1 MKDPYN
7 EENEQPLPPSKSE
20 LKREMHA
27 LQQLGQRIVKLS
39 AGQLAFI
46 PLEGKLEEAITTA
59 RRIKSH
65 EGLRRQ
71 MQYIGK
77 LLREVDTHQIER
89 AFQEL
94 ENGRLA
100 AAQHFHKL
108 EVWRDHL
115 IESGPKSVEEVMDVY
130 PDADRQH
137 LRQLVLQAG
146 KEKKQGKP
154 AAGAKKLFGYL
165 RDLDQNR

>member
-1 MKDPYN
+1 MNNPYN
-7 EENEQPLPPSKSE
+7 EEHEEELPPSKSE

-27 LQQLGQRIVKLS
+27 LQKLGQRIVKLS
-39 AGQLAFI
+39 AGQLALI

-77 LLREVDTHQIER
+77 LLREVDTQEIEQ

-94 ENGRLA
+94 ENGRQA
-100 AAQHFHKL
+100 AAQHFQKL
-108 EVWRDHL
+108 EQWRDKL
-115 IESGPKSVEEVMDVY
+115 IEAGPKSIEEVVETY
-130 PDADRQH
+130 PGADRQH
-137 LRQLVLQAG
+137 LRQLVIQAN
-146 KEKKQGKP
+146 KEKSSNKAP
-154 AAGAKKLFGYL
+154 ASAKKLFVYL
-165 RDLDQNR
+165 RELDENN